1 MKILIINASP
11 RPQGNLS
18 KMLEAMRVEAIG
30 AGVECECV
38 SVSHLQV
45 APCVGCMACRQ
56 KGACILPED
65 DSLRV
70 LRLMQWCDVM
80 VVGAPCYWG
89 NMPGTLKLLFDRLV
103 YGLMQ
108 SGASGLPKPLHQGK
122 KAIVVSTCTTSYPF
136 NIWFNQSRGTVNAV
150 KEILKWSGFKVVK
163 CIERGGTHTSPVG
176 EKDLARCRRLVRRL
190 IG

>member
-1 MKILIINASP
+1 M
-11 RPQGNLS
+11 
-18 KMLEAMRVEAIG
+18 
-30 AGVECECV
+30 
-38 SVSHLQV
+38 
-45 APCVGCMACRQ
+45 CVGVASASSSLRGVYGLSAKRRMYIARRC
-56 KGACILPED
+56 
-65 DSLRV
+65 SLRV

-80 VVGAPCYWG
+80 VVGVPCYRG

-108 SGASGLPKPLHQGK
+108 NGASGLQKPLHRGK

-136 NIWFNQSRGTVNAV
+136 NIWFNQSRGAVNAV

>member
-1 MKILIINASP
+1 MPGRTESVKMLIINAGP

-18 KMLEAMRVEAIG
+18 KMLEVMRVEAIG
-30 AGVECECV
+30 AGVECKCV

-45 APCVGCMACRQ
+45 APGVGCMDCRQ

-80 VVGAPCYWG
+80 VVGAPCYRG

-108 SGASGLPKPLHQGK
+108 NGASGLPKSLHRGK
-122 KAIVVSTCTTSYPF
+122 KAVVVGGCTTSYLF
-136 NIWFNQSRGTVNAV
+136 NFWFNQM
-150 KEILKWSGFKVVK
+150 
-163 CIERGGTHTSPVG
+163 P
-176 EKDLARCRRLVRRL
+176 
-190 IG
+190 